1 MIEEEIA
8 EAAAAAKLRLRFDK
22 VVVRLVGRLK
32 TALAD
37 RVPDGEA
44 LIFTCT
50 APIRLPGKTAAALEE
65 LARGLGN
72 GELRETVHSNQVRVR
87 RVIGV
92 PPNRPKVL
100 GFVHNPESDAGLLV
114 SLIEARL
121 LA

>member
-50 APIRLPGKTAAALEE
+50 ARSGCRGKRRRRWKNWRAVWATANCAKRFTAIR
-65 LARGLGN
+65 
-72 GELRETVHSNQVRVR
+72 S
-87 RVIGV
+87 
-92 PPNRPKVL
+92 
-100 GFVHNPESDAGLLV
+100 ESAG
-114 SLIEARL
+114 S
-121 LA
+121 